1 MYQSSKSGTHHLC
14 GSISSPSILKKC
26 GKQSLNNL
34 PGKKVRF
41 DLFNNIKL
49 MLINYDKDRIYYN
62 NLICDIRDSTSEITV
77 SCVNILN
84 ILKNAINLILPIL
97 FSYYISNWIIHIL
110 HDLILL
116 LMKQK
121 MFIIVRYLK
130 R

>member
-97 FSYYISNWIIHIL
+97 FSYYISN
-110 HDLILL
+110 
-116 LMKQK
+116 
-121 MFIIVRYLK
+121 
-130 R
+130 